1 MGFFR
6 NVRHGSPKTGYWE
19 IVDKDSKSAWY
30 IIGGMMMRKNN
41 SRDFGEDDPHVL
53 GMTAVSS
60 SEEVLVNWAEIKK
73 QEKEKGSIRKERN
86 SWN

>member
-1 MGFFR
+1 
-6 NVRHGSPKTGYWE
+6 
-19 IVDKDSKSAWY
+19 
-30 IIGGMMMRKNN
+30 MMRKNN